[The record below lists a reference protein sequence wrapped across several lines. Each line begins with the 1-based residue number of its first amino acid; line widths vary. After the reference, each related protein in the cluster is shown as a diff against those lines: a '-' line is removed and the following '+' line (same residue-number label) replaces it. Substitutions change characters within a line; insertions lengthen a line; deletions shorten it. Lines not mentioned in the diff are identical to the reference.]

1 MNTTK
6 TCKNCQHSF
15 TITNS
20 DLALYEKLKVP
31 QPTFCHDCR
40 QQRRLAWRNER
51 WMYKRKC
58 DYSGKDIIS
67 MYPPD
72 CPFKIYDSEIWW
84 SDKFDGLAYGRDF
97 NFNKPFFEQFREL
110 QLAVPRAAL
119 VNKQSENSAFTN
131 HAGKNKNCYLSGCIF
146 GSQDCYYSD
155 WIMNSHDCIDCSYM
169 VENDEMCYETYYAWN
184 SYKAFFCEFIRG
196 CSNVWFCYDC
206 FSSKDCFMCFN
217 LRNKQYCIRNKQ
229 YSKEEYENEIA
240 KIFPLKSSHLK
251 DLQAEYTH
259 IKNTSAIRQ
268 ATYTVNSEN
277 SIGDLLFESKNVY
290 FGFDSIHVEDCNYI
304 YDGIDVKD
312 SMDLYH
318 VGWAE
323 LMYECHAISNGYNCR
338 FCHFTYDNTNATYC
352 DSTQNC
358 KNVFGCVGLKHEEYC
373 IFNKK
378 YPKEQYEKLVAQITE
393 HMGKT
398 GEFGEFFPINF
409 SPFAYNQARV
419 QEYYPLTRE
428 TAPTWSDFIPTPPPI
443 NENTSICEITGKPF
457 KMVPGELEFYRKN
470 GIPLPRRHPDQR
482 YLDRIAKR
490 VPRALWLGICS
501 KCGTKTWTST
511 ERMYCKECYL
521 KEIYGLSI
529 S

>member
-1 MNTTK
+1 
-6 TCKNCQHSF
+6 
-15 TITNS
+15 
-20 DLALYEKLKVP
+20 
-31 QPTFCHDCR
+31 
-40 QQRRLAWRNER
+40 
-51 WMYKRKC
+51 
-58 DYSGKDIIS
+58 
-67 MYPPD
+67 
-72 CPFKIYDSEIWW
+72 
-84 SDKFDGLAYGRDF
+84 
-97 NFNKPFFEQFREL
+97 
-110 QLAVPRAAL
+110 
-119 VNKQSENSAFTN
+119 
-131 HAGKNKNCYLSGCIF
+131 
-146 GSQDCYYSD
+146 
-155 WIMNSHDCIDCSYM
+155 
-169 VENDEMCYETYYAWN
+169 
-184 SYKAFFCEFIRG
+184 
-196 CSNVWFCYDC
+196 
-206 FSSKDCFMCFN
+206 MCFN

-521 KEIYGLSI
+521 KEIY
-529 S
+529 